1 MALCPCPDPGG
12 LTPLTQADCNQG
24 GGQISKLA
32 FQLKGA
38 DFFTDVADGPGI
50 ATDITDLAA
59 WQAQIAAG
67 DVVLTPSFTTG
78 ILGSGDFITRSGGND
93 TLEGATVVDGFSAAD
108 LTGNFEDMAQAD
120 YDALY
125 PYICKNKIAAV
136 YLLTGNS
143 IRCLK
148 KNASNFYNGLPFSTF
163 GLKSLDGTGFGVADF
178 NFIRVGCLLDSA
190 ELEDQVDLLG
200 CHICAVYARQHR

>member
-1 MALCPCPDPGG
+1 MGLCPCPDNSG
-12 LTPLTQADCNQG
+12 LSPLSNADCPQG

-38 DFFTDVADGPGI
+38 DFFTDEADGGAP
-50 ATDITDLAA
+50 ATDIQSITS
-59 WQAQIAAG
+59 WQAQITAG
-67 DVVLTPSFTTG
+67 DVVVTPSFTTG
-78 ILGSGDFITRSGGND
+78 ILASGDFITRSGGND
-93 TLEGATVVDGFSAAD
+93 TLEGATVIDGFSSSD

-136 YLLTGNS
+136 YIFTSTS

-148 KNASNFYNGLPFSTF
+148 KNASDFFNGLPFSTF
-163 GLKSLDGTGFGVADF
+163 GLKSLDGTGFGAADF
-178 NFIRVGCLLDSA
+178 NSLLLSMAGNWQKDA
-190 ELEDQVDLLG
+190 EHIDTPTFKPTDL
-200 CHICAVYARQHR
+200 VNP